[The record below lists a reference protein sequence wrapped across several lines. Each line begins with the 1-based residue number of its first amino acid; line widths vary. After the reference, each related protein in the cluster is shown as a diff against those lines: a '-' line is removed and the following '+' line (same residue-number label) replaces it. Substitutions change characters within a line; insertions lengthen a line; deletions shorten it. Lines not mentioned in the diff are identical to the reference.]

1 MVHRGKFIAWN
12 VHYMCSN
19 QEIGES
25 TTEPPQT
32 NKKEKDAKIRR
43 EIYYNENEKALK
55 NIF

>member
-1 MVHRGKFIAWN
+1 
-12 VHYMCSN
+12 MCSN